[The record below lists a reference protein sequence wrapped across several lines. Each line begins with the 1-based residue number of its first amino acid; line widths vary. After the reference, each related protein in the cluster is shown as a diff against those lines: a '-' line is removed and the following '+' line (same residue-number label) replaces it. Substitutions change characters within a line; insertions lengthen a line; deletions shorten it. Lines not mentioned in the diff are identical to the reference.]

1 MFFCLKFWHKREV
14 GQLSVSEFIWKK
26 CIPMSI
32 FQHQQVTQ
40 DTAKPQNNFA
50 RNLYISKGFQ
60 GQMKEL
66 QLFQTVVLKWQ
77 ALLRRQK
84 ALFISACYLVLLP
97 QCAELTFKHCVG
109 REAGSCPWRKSL
121 FLQIPILSK
130 QGLLV
135 QHADVT
141 VLLTPKESTQGIK
154 SD

>member
-109 REAGSCPWRKSL
+109 REDPVPEEKVYFYRYHF
-121 FLQIPILSK
+121 FLNRACWS
-130 QGLLV
+130 
-135 QHADVT
+135 
-141 VLLTPKESTQGIK
+141 STLM
-154 SD
+154 